1 MAHNVQKL
9 PARRSRAVLS
19 GVSEANEGGNFFVMC
34 RHALSAP
41 LPRLLARRIIRIYV
55 VIAYVQGEAMSSKK
69 KLTLSVDEQVIE
81 RARRYSV
88 RHKTSISQLVTTYLS
103 RLDSPSDLEFSPLVR
118 RLRGILPHDVEIE
131 EYHRY
136 LEEKYS

>member
-1 MAHNVQKL
+1 
-9 PARRSRAVLS
+9 
-19 GVSEANEGGNFFVMC
+19 
-34 RHALSAP
+34 
-41 LPRLLARRIIRIYV
+41 
-55 VIAYVQGEAMSSKK
+55 MSSKK

-81 RARRYSV
+81 RARRYSA

-136 LEEKYS
+136 LEEKYP